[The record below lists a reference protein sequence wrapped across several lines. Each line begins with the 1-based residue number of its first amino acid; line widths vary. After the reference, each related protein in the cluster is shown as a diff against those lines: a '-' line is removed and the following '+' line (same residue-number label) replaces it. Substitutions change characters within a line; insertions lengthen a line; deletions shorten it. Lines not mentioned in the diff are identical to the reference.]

1 MIIKNIYIDGFGIYH
16 NFSLPAPLRKGINI
30 LYGENEAG
38 KSTLLH
44 FLRYT
49 FFGYPSAR
57 KLPKMEP
64 LAGGKHGG
72 RIVAETLS
80 GDQVVFERHAATKQ
94 GQIQL
99 HYNDKV
105 YNDENMWFRLLGNAN
120 EKLFN
125 NIYAFTLDELI
136 DYGSLN
142 DSGMQD
148 RLFSIGIGLNTSSIQ
163 EIENKIKS
171 SMNQIYVERGR
182 TKKVNELLEQIKTKQ
197 SHLAILKDKRPLFDE
212 LSKEVVLLEEQAE
225 ILETKINDAHLA
237 LNKTTNLSKCYSHFV
252 ALQQIDESLA
262 ILPAYEE
269 LPGQWKEDLT
279 TAEERLR
286 RHRENE
292 NKLTSEINHSRSKHE
307 SITPDIQI
315 LENKPK
321 IIEIRDNLNLYQQHI
336 RSYQERREE
345 HTQVGSEIEKLTT
358 QLGTYVPV
366 SEINEINSEVIR
378 DKITTFINQRK
389 VIEDRDRAI
398 RAKLD
403 AAYDQISF
411 LNIKWISIS
420 FGLILLLGAVALYYY
435 NFQIGA
441 ALMASAGVIMIMAGP
456 LMKSDKKL
464 KVFQKQ
470 VVETENEL
478 QKLDIQISSFIKNAF
493 KTNLEFEP
501 LTALKMTGAIDQIQ
515 EKVRQKLGLISQM
528 EGLKK
533 SIVSYEQNVA
543 QLIEKINKEIPGNVK
558 EVAVNTLLGLLQQE
572 ENHKQK
578 KEDLQNQIN
587 KQIIDLENLES
598 QISTTEKEVTNILA
612 RANVKTRDEF
622 IKRYE
627 QNKNVADLLDEKKAN
642 TMAIEIIFGAGKS
655 NVVASE
661 LKATDKTKLETQ
673 HFHFDTDLRNLKTQQ
688 KELLDRLGGI
698 KKERDSLMN
707 TSELARLAT
716 EIETLK
722 ENLKMARKDWLTN
735 RIALD
740 LLQSVKNKYEKE
752 KQPEVIGKAKK
763 HFSKITDGKYPDLRV
778 PFGQQEITISD
789 RHKKIKA
796 LRALSRGTK
805 EQLLL
810 SLRLGFIE
818 SYEKEAEPLPIVMD
832 EVLVNFDE
840 KRAQKLS
847 EILSDF
853 GQNRQ
858 ILIFTCHRHTADLFE
873 NKKLNLIN
881 L

>member
-1 MIIKNIYIDGFGIYH
+1 MIIKNIHIDGFGIYH
-16 NFSLPAPLRKGINI
+16 DFSLPTHLEKGINI

-38 KSTLLH
+38 KSTLLQ

-49 FFGYPSAR
+49 LFGYPSAR
-57 KLPKMEP
+57 KSPKMDP

-80 GDQVVFERHAATKQ
+80 GDQVIFERHAATKQ

-99 HYNDKV
+99 HYNNKV

-148 RLFSIGIGLNTSSIQ
+148 RLFSIGMGLNTASIQ
-163 EIENKIKS
+163 EIENSIRN
-171 SMNQIYVERGR
+171 SMDQIYVERGR

-197 SHLAILKDKRPLFDE
+197 SHLTKLKDNKPLFNE
-212 LSKEVVLLEEQAE
+212 ISKEVVILEGQSE
-225 ILETKINDAHLA
+225 ILETKINDTHLN
-237 LNKTTNLSKCYSHFV
+237 LSKTTNLLKCYPHFV
-252 ALQQIDESLA
+252 ALQQIDNNLS

-286 RHRENE
+286 RYRENK
-292 NKLTSEINHSRSKHE
+292 NRLTVKTNHSRGKQE
-307 SITPDIQI
+307 SINPDFQI
-315 LENKPK
+315 LESKPK
-321 IIEIRDNLNLYQQHI
+321 ITEMRDNLKLYQEQI
-336 RSYQERREE
+336 RNYQDLQTR
-345 HTQVGSEIEKLTT
+345 HKLIGDEIEKLTK
-358 QLGTYVPV
+358 QLGTNVSV
-366 SEINEINSEVIR
+366 SEIDETNSEAIR
-378 DKITTFINQRK
+378 AKITAFINQHK
-389 VIEDRDRAI
+389 VIEDRNSASRV
-398 RAKLD
+398 KLD
-403 AAYDQISF
+403 AAYDKISF
-411 LNIKWISIS
+411 LNIKWISITA
-420 FGLILLLGAVALYYY
+420 GLILLLGAAALYYY

-441 ALMASAGVIMIMAGP
+441 ALIASAGVIMILTGP
-456 LMKSDKKL
+456 FMKSDKRL
-464 KVFQKQ
+464 NILQQQ
-470 VVETENEL
+470 VVQTEDEL
-478 QKLDIQISSFIKNAF
+478 QKLDVQISSFIKNTF
-493 KTNLEFEP
+493 KTNLDFEP

-515 EKVRQKLGLISQM
+515 EQVRQKKVLINQM

-533 SIVSYEQNVA
+533 NIDSYEQNVD
-543 QLIEKINKEIPGNVK
+543 QLITKIDKEIPDNVK
-558 EVAVNTLLGLLQQE
+558 EVLVHTLLDLLQQE
-572 ENHKQK
+572 ENHKLK

-587 KQIIDLENLES
+587 EQIIDLENFGS
-598 QISTTEKEVTNILA
+598 QISSTEKEVANILA

-627 QNKNVADLLDEKKAN
+627 QNKNVEGLLDEKKAN
-642 TMAIEIIFGAGKS
+642 TMAIEIIFGPGKS
-655 NVVASE
+655 NAVASE
-661 LKATDKTKLETQ
+661 LKATDKLKLEAQ
-673 HFHFDTDLRNLKTQQ
+673 SFNLDAGLQELKNEQ

-722 ENLKMARKDWLTN
+722 ENLKLARQDWLTN

-740 LLQSVKNKYEKE
+740 LLHSVKNKYEKE

-763 HFSKITDGKYPDLRV
+763 HFSKITGGKYPDLRV
-778 PFGQQEITISD
+778 PFGQQGVTITD
-789 RHKKIKA
+789 RHEKRKA
-796 LRALSRGTK
+796 LHTLSRGTK

-818 SYEKEAEPLPIVMD
+818 SYEKEAEPLPVVMD

-840 KRAQKLS
+840 KRARKLS
-847 EILSDF
+847 EILNDF

-873 NKKLNLIN
+873 NNKLNLIN